1 MKLPAA
7 GFVLPV
13 DKPVGPTSHDV
24 VGRARKALGE
34 RRIGHTGTLD
44 PFASG
49 LLLLCVGPATRLSE
63 YVTGLDKEYVATA
76 RLGEVT
82 TTDDLKGEVVRRESG
97 WDQLS
102 EEAVARA
109 LARFV
114 GEIDQ
119 VPPQFSAKKV
129 DGEAMHRRARR
140 GEHVDLP
147 ANRVTVF
154 SAQVEEVTL
163 PQVRFR
169 VHCSSGTYIRALA
182 RDLGEAL
189 GTGAHLTELRRTRIG
204 RFGVDGAL
212 SLDELDDPSAI
223 ARVAM
228 TPLEALAHLP
238 SWTLD
243 ADGVRKISHGQSV
256 PYAGPDVSGPVAV
269 SAGTELVAI
278 GHVADGA
285 LKPSKVFA

>member
-24 VGRARKALGE
+24 VGQARRALGE

-82 TTDDLKGEVVRRESG
+82 TTDDLKGEVIRTVPG
-97 WDQLS
+97 WERVS
-102 EEAVARA
+102 EADVAGA
-109 LARFV
+109 LERFV

-147 ANRVTVF
+147 ASRVTVF
-154 SAQVEEVTL
+154 SAKVEEVAPPL
-163 PQVRFR
+163 VRFR
-169 VHCSSGTYIRALA
+169 VHCSSGTYVRSLA

-204 RFGVDGAL
+204 GFEVEGAL
-212 SLDELDDPSAI
+212 TPDELDDPSAVERM
-223 ARVAM
+223 ALSPLQAM
-228 TPLEALAHLP
+228 AHLP
-238 SWTLD
+238 SWTVD
-243 ADGVRKISHGQSV
+243 AEGVRRISHGQSV
-256 PYAGPDVSGPVAV
+256 PYSGPDVSGPVAV
-269 SAGTELVAI
+269 ASGTELVAI
-278 GHVADGA
+278 GQVADGA

>member
-24 VGRARKALGE
+24 VGRARRALGE

-82 TTDDLKGEVVRRESG
+82 TTDDLQGEVVRNVSG
-97 WDQLS
+97 WEEVS
-102 EEAVARA
+102 EADVAGA

-129 DGEAMHRRARR
+129 GGEAMYRRARR

-147 ANRVTVF
+147 ASRVTVF
-154 SAQVEEVTL
+154 SAEVEEVA
-163 PQVRFR
+163 PPHVRFR
-169 VHCSSGTYIRALA
+169 VHCSSGTYLRALA

-189 GTGAHLTELRRTRIG
+189 GTGAHLTRLRRTRIG
-204 RFGVDGAL
+204 RFAVDGAL
-212 SLDELDDPSAI
+212 SPDELDDPPAVE
-223 ARVAM
+223 RMAM
-228 TPLEALAHLP
+228 SPLEGLAHLP
-238 SWTLD
+238 SWVVD
-243 ADGVRKISHGQSV
+243 AEGVRRLSHGQSV
-256 PYAGPDVSGPVAV
+256 PYAGPDVIGPVVVA
-269 SAGTELVAI
+269 AGTDLVAV
-278 GHVADGA
+278 GHVAEGA